1 MLIRDALDRFEFD
14 DQTVF
19 NDKIGKIFAY
29 AESIAIK
36 DIQGLL
42 RFDMEAFLLK
52 AMKQSVFID
61 FLKQARA
68 KVSVQIVSDL
78 PHSCHQFPM
87 ICILHAFCLSAL
99 LAYNLPYCYPH

>member
-14 DQTVF
+14 DQTAI

-42 RFDMEAFLLK
+42 RFDMETFLLK
-52 AMKQSVFID
+52 AMKQAVFID
-61 FLKQARA
+61 FLKQTRA
-68 KVSVQIVSDL
+68 KISVQIVSDL
-78 PHSCHQFPM
+78 PHSCYQFPM

-99 LAYNLPYCYPH
+99 RAYHWPDCYPH